1 MALLGWR
8 YSTSPR
14 PVHAAIG
21 DAVVFALFPL
31 LGSANH
37 DTSLSAD
44 TFLRTAL
51 PFALAWA
58 IVGLATGAY
67 ATRTLRS
74 PARTLALIPGAWLV
88 AGIAAVPIRVV
99 AFDRPFSPSFAIVAV
114 GLTGAMLVGW
124 RLLLA
129 LASRR

>member
-1 MALLGWR
+1 MAYLRLGTR
-8 YSTSPR
+8 VR
-14 PVHAAIG
+14 PLHAAIG

-44 TFLRTAL
+44 TFLRTTL
-51 PFALAWA
+51 PFAVAWA
-58 IVGLATGAY
+58 IVGLVAGAY

-74 PARTLALIPGAWLV
+74 PGQTLALVPGAWLL
-88 AGIAAVPIRVV
+88 AGIAAVYMRVV
-99 AFDRPFSPSFAIVAV
+99 AFERPFSLSFAIVAV
-114 GLTGAMLVGW
+114 ALTGAMLVGW
-124 RLLLA
+124 RLGLA

>member
-1 MALLGWR
+1 MASLRLSSR
-8 YSTSPR
+8 VR
-14 PVHAAIG
+14 PFHAAIG

-51 PFALAWA
+51 PFAVAWA
-58 IVGLATGAY
+58 IVGFTAGAY

-74 PARTLALIPGAWLV
+74 PGQTLARVPGAWLL
-88 AGIAAVPIRVV
+88 AGIAAAYVRVV
-99 AFDRPFSPSFAIVAV
+99 AFDRPFSLSFAIVAIA
-114 GLTGAMLVGW
+114 LTGAMLVGW

-129 LASRR
+129 FVTRR